1 MKKKRALYDA
11 MAKRILEKEQQ
22 YPTAGVG
29 ENGNDDVRTVI
40 EDFEPVVKAMTETRE
55 HYIIIGTRD
64 EIKKFTDGINAL
76 TGSGVTA
83 VEMEKLV
90 SSMKTL
96 HEYQKI
102 GTPEELQ
109 KAKKEENILK
119 FYYCDSEDSYLIGR
133 RMENLYY
140 AHYLDGSW
148 IFDMSRYLPW
158 GAHIKIEHTAW
169 KEHTFPSEPR
179 EINFSEWLEGF
190 VKKECGGTPEECQAA
205 VEKQTAKRPDY
216 EGDGYADGHLVYD
229 TWICPCCGKRYEV
242 DYDEYDFCPN
252 CGQKID
258 WSRDVKG
265 EETGKNEENT

>member
-1 MKKKRALYDA
+1 MKRNKRHRVISTPKECRQKEESLDFLMDATNKKMGLYDA
-11 MAKRILEKEQQ
+11 MARRILEKEQQ
-22 YPTAGVG
+22 YPPTGVG
-29 ENGNDDVRTVI
+29 ENGKEDFRPVI
-40 EDFEPVVKAMTETRE
+40 EDFESVVKALAEARD

-64 EIKKFTDGINAL
+64 EIKEFTDGINAL
-76 TGSGVTA
+76 TGSGAAA

-96 HEYQKI
+96 HEYQQI
-102 GTPEELQ
+102 GTLEELQ

-133 RMENLYY
+133 MVGNFYY

-158 GAHIKIEHTAW
+158 GEHVKQESTAW

-190 VKKECGGTPEECQAA
+190 VKKECGGTPEECKKS
-205 VEKQTAKRPDY
+205 V
-216 EGDGYADGHLVYD
+216 LVCRNMIECVR
-229 TWICPCCGKRYEV
+229 TVAREPEFG
-242 DYDEYDFCPN
+242 
-252 CGQKID
+252 
-258 WSRDVKG
+258 
-265 EETGKNEENT
+265 